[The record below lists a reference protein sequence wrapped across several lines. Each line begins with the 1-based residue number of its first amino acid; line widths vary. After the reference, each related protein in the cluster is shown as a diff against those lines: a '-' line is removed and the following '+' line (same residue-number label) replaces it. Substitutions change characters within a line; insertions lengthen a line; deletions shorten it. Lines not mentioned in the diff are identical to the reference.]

1 VYQSKQTM
9 RPPTGVPCGSSSSHC
24 LTVQW
29 CISGLVSYPLPNTE
43 QPELGQLQ
51 GQRSDDEGDIRW
63 LVLQQEWGEQRS
75 GLCLPLQSLMLTL
88 LLVQLFIHLNIFNC
102 L

>member
-1 VYQSKQTM
+1 VYQSKQTK
-9 RPPTGVPCGSSSSHC
+9 RPPTGVPCSSSSSHC
-24 LTVQW
+24 LAVQW
-29 CISGLVSYPLPNTE
+29 CISGLMSYPLPVTKQQQLE
-43 QPELGQLQ
+43 WLQ
-51 GQRSDDEGDIRW
+51 GQRSDDQGDICW

-88 LLVQLFIHLNIFNC
+88 LLVQLFIHWNIFNC